1 MVRAGHRRER
11 VASWRLAARGTAGA
25 LVAVVLV
32 VVSPAVA
39 AAKPK
44 PKKGPSTVTSTVT
57 FVDPARQRTL
67 VTTVIAPTPGKQV
80 VALPLLVF
88 VHGYDQNPS
97 DYQQLLT
104 AWAGAGYVVVAPAFP
119 GTAHGA
125 ATLDASDYRN
135 EPTDVTF
142 VISQVLAQSATPGG
156 PLSGR
161 VDPTR
166 IGIAGHSIGAEVV
179 LGMLNSCCRDTR
191 VRAAVS
197 LAGSLQYNPGVPAFP
212 LAGYFTPPPVPL
224 LLVHG
229 DADTMNP
236 YNRSVTAYAAA
247 TPPKFFLTIIGGD
260 HRTPYESKPATDP
273 SARGVIAVTTDFLD
287 AYVKGDTRAAAR
299 LSRDGSVPNVA
310 TLQAAAG

>member
-1 MVRAGHRRER
+1 VRAGHPRER
-11 VASWRLAARGTAGA
+11 GALGRLAARGTAGA
-25 LVAVVLV
+25 LVAALV
-32 VVSPAVA
+32 VALAPAGA
-39 AAKPK
+39 GAKPR
-44 PKKGPSTVTSTVT
+44 PKKGPSTVTTTVT

-67 VTTVIAPTPGKQV
+67 VTTVIAPAPGTKT

-88 VHGYDQNPS
+88 VHGYDQTPS

-104 AWAGAGYVVVAPAFP
+104 AWAGAGYVVAAPAFP
-119 GTAHGA
+119 GTVHGA
-125 ATLDASDYRN
+125 ATIDSNDYRN
-135 EPTDVTF
+135 QPADVTF

-166 IGIAGHSIGAEVV
+166 IGIAGHSIGAEVA
-179 LGMLNSCCRDTR
+179 LGMLNSCCRDPR

-197 LAGSLQYNPGVPAFP
+197 LAGSLQFNPGVPAFP

-236 YNRSVTAYAAA
+236 YNRSVSAYAAA
-247 TPPKFFLTIIGGD
+247 TPPKFFLTILGGD
-260 HRTPYESKPATDP
+260 HRTPYESKPTTDP
-273 SARGVIAVTTDFLD
+273 SARAVVTVTTDFLD
-287 AYVKGDTRAAAR
+287 QYLKGDPSAAAR
-299 LSRDGSVPNVA
+299 LTRHGTVPNVA
-310 TLQAAAG
+310 TFQATAS